1 MTTQERSEHCFN
13 ERIKR
18 LEHKIR
24 FTEKLLEIL
33 PVPVFYQDIH
43 GRYLG
48 CSKAFAEFMGK
59 REDEILG
66 RTIFDIVDAERAA
79 EYSGR
84 DQKMIAEK
92 KNNLVEERQMLHS
105 DGTFHDVV
113 FYKTLI
119 VEESGEVSGL
129 IGVFFDITD
138 RKKAEAREREYL
150 ERLRKL
156 TYALSITQEQERRI
170 IAMEI
175 HDSIS
180 QNLAISKLRLRLLG
194 ESIDSPALKDEL
206 DQVVATLDETLQ
218 RTRAHTFNLG
228 LPVLYQFG
236 LEHAILCLKEDLL
249 KKHGLRISFSIDPL
263 PHNLNDHFKAFIFRS
278 VQELLM
284 NVVKHAGTDEAFVCI
299 SEKNGRILLDISD
312 NGQGFD
318 LDVLDEASISAN
330 SYGLFSLKTM
340 VVLMGGKMEIRST
353 PLNGTWIGLSFPV
366 EAFSETKT
374 NISSR
379 GEDAEWIF

>member
-1 MTTQERSEHCFN
+1 MTNQKRRKCSLN
-13 ERIKR
+13 DKIKR
-18 LEHKIR
+18 LEHKVR

-33 PVPVFYQDIH
+33 PVPVFYQDIN

-48 CSKAFAEFMGK
+48 CSSAFAEFMGK
-59 REDEILG
+59 REEEILG
-66 RTIFDIVDAERAA
+66 RTIFDIADAERAA
-79 EYSGR
+79 LYSGR
-84 DQKMIAEK
+84 DRKMIEERK
-92 KNNLVEERQMLHS
+92 YSLVEEREMLHS
-105 DGTFHDVV
+105 DGSFHDVV

-129 IGVFFDITD
+129 IGVFFDITE

-194 ESIDSPALKDEL
+194 ESIDSPALKDAL
-206 DQVVATLDETLQ
+206 NQVVATLDETLQ

-249 KKHGLRISFSIDPL
+249 KKYGLRITFSSDPL
-263 PHNLNDHFKAFIFRS
+263 PQNLNDHFKAFIFRS

-284 NVVKHAGTDEAFVCI
+284 NVVKHAGTNEACVCI

-312 NGQGFD
+312 NGRGFD

-340 VVLMGGKMEIRST
+340 VTLMGGIMKIRST
-353 PLNGTWIGLSFPV
+353 PRNGTWIGLSFPV
-366 EAFSETKT
+366 ETFSEAKT
-374 NISSR
+374 SI
-379 GEDAEWIF
+379 